1 MANFGSIHLGM
12 IAFIFIYDMNYRC
25 AKFYTYIST
34 NMDTTHIF
42 QFLTIFSIKFLL
54 FYPKIVNFGSVQ
66 LGIIANIVSYTR
78 SYHYAKIHAFIR
90 KLKTDVIF
98 HWLLRVLCVVSRH
111 PFEYLSIEH
120 RPPPPPACTKTPLAQ
135 RTFYIITHLWY
146 QRLLGTRGDNTG
158 GQCFIKLF
166 RFGLIL

>member
-1 MANFGSIHLGM
+1 
-12 IAFIFIYDMNYRC
+12 MNYRC

-120 RPPPPPACTKTPLAQ
+120 RPPPPPRVYQDPTCTENFLYNYTSLISTAS
-135 RTFYIITHLWY
+135 WY
-146 QRLLGTRGDNTG
+146 TG
-158 GQCFIKLF
+158 GQHGGTMFYKIISFWVDFIVKKLTF
-166 RFGLIL
+166 LSQNLQN